1 MEPIYIVA
9 AKRTPIGNFNGGL
22 SSLSA
27 VELGAHAMKAAIEQS
42 GIAPDKIDEVI
53 VGNVLTA
60 GNGMGTGRQ
69 ASIHAGIPSSV
80 PAYTLNMICGSGM
93 KALTDAASHIRAGD
107 CEVVMTCG
115 MESMSNAG
123 FVLSGDN
130 RRGHRM
136 GHQTVVDTIL
146 KDGLTD
152 AFHGYPM
159 GITAENIVDKLDIS
173 RHQQD
178 EYALSSQQKA
188 IRAQDQ
194 GHFDEEIAPV
204 TIATRKSEITI
215 AKDEFPKRDCT
226 LEKLS
231 GLHPAFDKQGS
242 VTAGNAS
249 GINDG
254 ASAILLASTSAV
266 KKHNLTPL
274 AELVEYGQAAI
285 EPEVMG
291 LGPVN
296 AIANTLRKADMSLGQ
311 IDCFE
316 LNEAFAAQSLGVIK
330 QLSEQ
335 HDVSEHWI
343 AERSNPNG
351 GAIALGHPI
360 GASGNRI
367 VTTLV
372 YQLRRDNSEFGLAS
386 LCIGGGMGT
395 AVIVKPCR

>member
-152 AFHGYPM
+152 AFHDYPM
-159 GITAENIVDKLDIS
+159 GITAENIVDKLHIS
-173 RHQQD
+173 RQLQD

-194 GHFDEEIAPV
+194 GHFDEEITPV

-226 LEKLS
+226 LEKLG
-231 GLHPAFDKQGS
+231 GLRPAFDKQGS

-254 ASAILLASTSAV
+254 ASAILLASASAV
-266 KKHNLTPL
+266 KKHNLMPL

-343 AERSNPNG
+343 TERSNPNG